1 VSRDQGL
8 ECLEIDCVHFAQVLR
23 TRAYFGLLLV
33 VSILNSVGCV
43 DGPLFALKKMNPYYQ
58 SKWQEDSKRG
68 AVFTERRVEMKRV
81 REQIATMSPD
91 EQARWS
97 KIVASV
103 YEQDTSPELRRDAV
117 LALAKSNHPD
127 AETALIRACSDKNDK
142 VRLEACKAM
151 AGRNSDTAAKMLS
164 TIAQT
169 DKNMSIR
176 AAAIRSL
183 GTYESEEVKS
193 LLRKALDEKSPAI
206 QYSATVALK
215 SMTGRDFAGDVES
228 YKKYLDGQPVD
239 EPAPSLA
246 ENIGSNLGIRR

>member
-1 VSRDQGL
+1 
-8 ECLEIDCVHFAQVLR
+8 
-23 TRAYFGLLLV
+23 
-33 VSILNSVGCV
+33 
-43 DGPLFALKKMNPYYQ
+43 MNPYYQ

-68 AVFTERRVEMKRV
+68 AVFTERREEMKRV

-151 AGRNSDTAAKMLS
+151 AGRNSETAAKMLS
-164 TIAQT
+164 TIAQA

-246 ENIGSNLGIRR
+246 ENIGRTLDIRR